1 MRKYLIILL
10 VSMAI
15 NSCKQAKELPII
27 DYIQLENT
35 TLKVEVL
42 AKNLDVPWDIA
53 YANDKSLWFAE
64 QKGVISKID
73 LNTGEQKKLLTITD
87 VWHKRTAGLLGLVVH
102 PNFKNNP
109 YVFVN
114 YTVKK
119 DSVITNHLVRYE
131 FKNDTLI
138 NKKILLVIDG
148 FTAHNGSR
156 LAIAKDGKLLW
167 ATGDAY
173 KGKNAQ
179 NLKSL
184 NGKILRL
191 NTDGSVPKDNPY
203 PNSYVFANGFRN
215 MQGITIGDNGLIY
228 TSEHGDAIED
238 EVNLIEK
245 GRNYGWPNIEGKH
258 DLPADQ
264 LFAAQHQTVEPL
276 QSWTPVIAPAGIT
289 YYGYGAIAEWRNSLL
304 LTTLKTKSL
313 RVLKLTED
321 GRKILSEE
329 VFLKEHY
336 GRLRDVEVGPKG
348 EIYISTSNHDW
359 NPSPGFPLPE
369 DDKILKISIAEKP
382 GKKPLR
388 GVNSTT
394 VEEIKDGKLLYEQYC
409 ASCHKADGKGVS
421 NVFPALAGSK
431 KVLCNSA
438 DLVSLVLNGAG
449 EQMPA
454 FKFLKDEDVAKII
467 NYINTNWNNKGK
479 EISSSDVKNKRK

>member
-1 MRKYLIILL
+1 MKNYLLIFCM
-10 VSMAI
+10 VVVFC
-15 NSCKQAKELPII
+15 SCKQAKELPII

-53 YANDKSLWFAE
+53 YADDKSLWFAE

-73 LNTGEQKKLLTITD
+73 LRTGEIKRLLTITD

-102 PNFKNNP
+102 PNFKANP
-109 YVFVN
+109 YVFFN

-119 DSVITNHLVRYE
+119 DSLITNHLVRYE
-131 FKNDTLI
+131 YKNDTLI

-156 LAIAKDGKLLW
+156 LVLDKDGKLLW

-173 KGKNAQ
+173 VKDNAQ

-191 NTDGSVPKDNPY
+191 NIDGSVPKDNPY
-203 PNSYVFANGFRN
+203 PKSYVFANGFRN

-245 GRNYGWPNIEGKH
+245 GKNYGWPTIEGKH
-258 DLPADQ
+258 DLPTDK
-264 LFAAQHQTVEPL
+264 LFAQQYQTVEPI
-276 QSWTPVIAPAGIT
+276 QSWTPVIAPAGIA
-289 YYGYGAIAEWRNSLL
+289 YYGYGAIAEWRKSLL

-329 VFLKEHY
+329 IFLKEHY
-336 GRLRDVEVGPKG
+336 GRLRDVAVGPKG
-348 EIYISTSNHDW
+348 EIYISTSNQDW

-382 GKKPLR
+382 VENALR
-388 GVNSTT
+388 GIKVTAA
-394 VEEIKDGKLLYEQYC
+394 EEVKDGKLLYEQYC
-409 ASCHKADGKGVS
+409 NSCHKADGKGVA
-421 NVFPALAGSK
+421 NVFQALAGSK
-431 KVLCNSA
+431 KVNGKSA
-438 DLVSLVLNGAG
+438 DLISLVLNGSG

-454 FKFLKDEDVAKII
+454 FKFLKDEEIAKVI
-467 NYINTNWNNKGK
+467 NYINTNWDNKGK
-479 EISSSDVKNKRK
+479 VISSTDVKKNRK